1 VHYTIV
7 SDLNPRVIYSEN
19 YNPWF
24 NQALEEH
31 LLNNVK
37 EGEIILYLWQNEKT
51 VVIGR
56 NQNAWRECCCTCLER
71 DGGKLARRLSGGG
84 AVFHDLGNQNFTF
97 ITRQENYDEEKQL
110 KVILEAV
117 RSLGV
122 EVELSRQNDL
132 SYHNLRFSRN
142 AYYFTS
148 ERALHHGS
156 ILVNT
161 DLKLMRNYL
170 DVSPERIYALKK
182 DSSREK
188 EINLAK
194 INTDITV
201 ADLCHSLEDSFY
213 HYFGWPQESPKF
225 IDPELREEFS
235 ELYRKFASW
244 EWRFGRTPK
253 FDMSFKTRF
262 DWGGIE
268 LGLELEEGRIESVNI
283 FSDAMN
289 VHLIKELEETL
300 RDCTFNLTAMYNAL
314 EELVEFYG
322 EEDKIMELAEWLVE
336 RDL

>member
-1 VHYTIV
+1 M

-37 EGEIILYLWQNEKT
+37 NGEIILYLWQNEKT
-51 VVIGR
+51 VIIGR

-97 ITRQENYDEEKQL
+97 ITRKENYDLEKQL

-117 RSLGV
+117 RNLGV
-122 EVELSRQNDL
+122 EAKLSRQNDL
-132 SYHNLRFSRN
+132 FYHNLRFSRN

-170 DVSPERIYALKK
+170 NVSPERIYALKK
-182 DSSREK
+182 DSAQEK
-188 EINLAK
+188 EINLAE
-194 INTDITV
+194 IYPDITV
-201 ADLCHSLEDSFY
+201 SELCSSLEDSFY
-213 HYFGWPQESPKF
+213 NHFGRPRESPEF

-244 EWRFGRTPK
+244 EWRFGRTPE
-253 FDMSFKTRF
+253 FDMSFETRF

-268 LGLELEEGRIESVNI
+268 LGLELEGGRIKSANI

-289 VHLIKELEETL
+289 VHLIKELEEAL
-300 RDCTFNLTAMYNAL
+300 RGCTFNLTAMYNAL
-314 EELVEFYG
+314 EDLVEFYG
-322 EEDKIMELAEWLVE
+322 EEDKIMELAEWLLE

>member
-1 VHYTIV
+1 M
-7 SDLNPRVIYSEN
+7 SDLIPRVIYSEN

-31 LLNNVK
+31 LLNNVA
-37 EGEIILYLWQNEKT
+37 EEEIILYLWQNERT

-71 DGGKLARRLSGGG
+71 DGGKLARRISGGG
-84 AVFHDLGNQNFTF
+84 AVFHDLGNQNFSF
-97 ITRQENYDEEKQL
+97 ITSRENYDEGIQL
-110 KVILEAV
+110 KIILEAV
-117 RSLGV
+117 QSLGV
-122 EVELSRQNDL
+122 EAEISRQNDL
-132 SYHNLRFSRN
+132 YCRGRRFSRN

-156 ILVNT
+156 ILVST

-170 DVSPERIYALKK
+170 DVSPERIYALEI
-182 DSSREK
+182 DSSRKQEVNLA
-188 EINLAK
+188 EINA
-194 INTDITV
+194 DITV
-201 ADLCHSLEDSFY
+201 ADLCRKLEDSFY
-213 HYFGWPQESPKF
+213 QHFGQFRESPKY
-225 IDPELREEFS
+225 IDPELREELS
-235 ELYRKFASW
+235 DLYRRYASW

-253 FDMSFKTRF
+253 FDMSFETRF

-268 LGLELEEGRIESVNI
+268 LGLELEEGKIESVNI

-289 VHLIKELEETL
+289 VHLIKELEEAL
-300 RDCTFNLTAMYNAL
+300 RGCTFNLTAMYNAL

-322 EEDKIMELAEWLVE
+322 EEDKIMELAEWLLE